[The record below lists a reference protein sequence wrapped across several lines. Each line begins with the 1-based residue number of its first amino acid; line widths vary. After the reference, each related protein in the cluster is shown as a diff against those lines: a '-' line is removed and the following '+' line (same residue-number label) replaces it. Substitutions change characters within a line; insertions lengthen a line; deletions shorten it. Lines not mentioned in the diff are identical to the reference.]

1 MLDLQRWQSVRYRQP
16 PAHGTNEA
24 MRGVVVLLLLAG
36 CNTVREDLPGHMAI
50 RAEAL
55 GYAFNVFP
63 YDPEF
68 QVVRVN
74 FGLPRRDT
82 YPAAVLVPASGLG
95 AVPCVSNWT
104 LKLSHKTESP

>member
-1 MLDLQRWQSVRYRQP
+1 
-16 PAHGTNEA
+16 

-63 YDPEF
+63 DDPEF

-82 YPAAVLVPASGLG
+82 YPAAVAL
-95 AVPCVSNWT
+95 AVKQATGCEVAVGSLRGDFNLTKGKMLCP
-104 LKLSHKTESP
+104 